1 MDVKGA
7 RELMERIAERQ
18 WRLTPSVQR
27 GEQPPE
33 DPDAQY
39 LESIGDDYRFY
50 AFPANGDGGEARRV
64 KKVLVDGHW
73 RPDNADDV
81 DAHAAA

>member
-7 RELMERIAERQ
+7 RELMERLAERQ

-39 LESIGDDYRFY
+39 LESIGDDYRVY

-64 KKVLVDGHW
+64 KKVLVDGFW
-73 RPDNADDV
+73 RFESAADGDT
-81 DAHAAA
+81 HAAA

>member
-7 RELMERIAERQ
+7 RELMERLAERQ
-18 WRLTPSVQR
+18 WRLAPGVERGDQPSD
-27 GEQPPE
+27 
-33 DPDAQY
+33 DPDAEY
-39 LESIGDDYRFY
+39 LESIGDEYRLY

-73 RPDNADDV
+73 RPDDVDDV

>member
-7 RELMERIAERQ
+7 RELLERLAQRQ
-18 WRLTPSVQR
+18 WVLTPSVQR
-27 GEQPPE
+27 GEQPRE
-33 DPDAQY
+33 DPDLQD
-39 LESIGDDYRFY
+39 LESIGDDYRVY
-50 AFPANGDGGEARRV
+50 AFPANGDGGEGRRV

-73 RPDNADDV
+73 RPDDAGDV

>member
-7 RELMERIAERQ
+7 KELTERLAERQ
-18 WRLTPSVQR
+18 WQLTPSVQR

-33 DPDAQY
+33 DPHAEH
-39 LESIGDDYRFY
+39 LESIGDDYRVY

-73 RPDNADDV
+73 RPDHADDV
-81 DAHAAA
+81 NAHAAA

>member
-7 RELMERIAERQ
+7 RELMERLAKRQ
-18 WRLTPSVQR
+18 WRLAP
-27 GEQPPE
+27 GE
-33 DPDAQY
+33 Y
-39 LESIGDDYRFY
+39 LESIGDDYRVY

-73 RPDNADDV
+73 RPDDSVDV
-81 DAHAAA
+81 GAQSAA